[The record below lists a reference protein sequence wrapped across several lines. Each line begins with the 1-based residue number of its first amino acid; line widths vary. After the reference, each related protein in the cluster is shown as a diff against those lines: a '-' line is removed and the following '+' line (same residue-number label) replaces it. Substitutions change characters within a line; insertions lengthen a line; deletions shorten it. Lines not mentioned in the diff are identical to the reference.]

1 MVSFSIYG
9 NIYYYCQL
17 HRTTK
22 LSNAFDKNN
31 KKKKINA
38 CNGKILYKKDTQGY
52 FICKGHQPNV

>member
-17 HRTTK
+17 HWTTK
-22 LSNAFDKNN
+22 LSHTFDKNN

-38 CNGKILYKKDTQGY
+38 CYAKILYKKDR
-52 FICKGHQPNV
+52 